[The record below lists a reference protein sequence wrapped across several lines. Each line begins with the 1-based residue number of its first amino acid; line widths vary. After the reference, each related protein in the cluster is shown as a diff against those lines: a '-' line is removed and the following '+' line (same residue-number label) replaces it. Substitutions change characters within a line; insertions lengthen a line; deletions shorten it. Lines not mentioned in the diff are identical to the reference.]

1 MKNLKFLADFF
12 YFYPSLLYGLFF
24 LLGASSCLLNNL
36 FLYLISA
43 IIFLLLLLG
52 IKNKTKLFLIAFFY
66 FFAFFYSLFFY
77 SDIKKIKEPL
87 NGVGFF
93 KISSIKETYSF
104 NRRYYIY
111 SGTLKSFNS
120 DKIKFTKNI
129 KTSIFSK
136 KKLPSNYLYEVK
148 GTLIPRD
155 NFQFQFR
162 LNNLK
167 KVKQI
172 KNLANLRFSLKKNFE
187 NFLKKS
193 IFDRNSALFLYTLI
207 TGENS
212 SKFLAYSFSKIGLQH
227 VLAISGFHFGIF
239 TLFFS
244 YFLNLFLPKKQVI
257 YILIFLVSLYFLFIG
272 PLISVQRAFMM
283 IQIALFASIAN
294 RRYFALNALG
304 ISLIIILLIDPT
316 NIFKIGFQLSFLSS
330 FAILLSFGT
339 VSSVFSKILKKR
351 NSYEITELNISSKI
365 GYRLLCFIRDGIT
378 LSLTVNIFI
387 IPVILYHFHKFSY
400 LSFIYN
406 LFIPVLVGFAMV
418 LTIFGFIFHFALPF
432 LSLAINYINT
442 YFTKFILKL
451 ITYPPAKIEFYLR
464 YKSVSFEFVIIYL
477 GIIITSFLMLR
488 YYLKI
493 LQTNENTP
501 EFCNYL

>member
-1 MKNLKFLADFF
+1 
-12 YFYPSLLYGLFF
+12 
-24 LLGASSCLLNNL
+24 
-36 FLYLISA
+36 
-43 IIFLLLLLG
+43 
-52 IKNKTKLFLIAFFY
+52 
-66 FFAFFYSLFFY
+66 
-77 SDIKKIKEPL
+77 
-87 NGVGFF
+87 
-93 KISSIKETYSF
+93 
-104 NRRYYIY
+104 
-111 SGTLKSFNS
+111 
-120 DKIKFTKNI
+120 
-129 KTSIFSK
+129 
-136 KKLPSNYLYEVK
+136 
-148 GTLIPRD
+148 
-155 NFQFQFR
+155 
-162 LNNLK
+162 
-167 KVKQI
+167 
-172 KNLANLRFSLKKNFE
+172 
-187 NFLKKS
+187 
-193 IFDRNSALFLYTLI
+193 
-207 TGENS
+207 
-212 SKFLAYSFSKIGLQH
+212 
-227 VLAISGFHFGIF
+227 
-239 TLFFS
+239 
-244 YFLNLFLPKKQVI
+244 
-257 YILIFLVSLYFLFIG
+257 
-272 PLISVQRAFMM
+272 MM